1 MRKDKSRTTEVT
13 WTVQLPKKF
22 ENAIFWENLK
32 VLLLSNSYGSKTTPK
47 NFFENIS
54 TNKAA
59 RGFQSFGLLEGAAF
73 LPSKQWSKFLCQISA
88 VIWWTYAEN
97 FKEISQTVFE

>member
-1 MRKDKSRTTEVT
+1 MG
-13 WTVQLPKKF
+13 
-22 ENAIFWENLK
+22 LK
-32 VLLLSNSYGSKTTPK
+32 PPPQI
-47 NFFENIS
+47 FFENIS
-54 TNKAA
+54 TNMAA

-88 VIWWTYAEN
+88 VIWWIYAEN